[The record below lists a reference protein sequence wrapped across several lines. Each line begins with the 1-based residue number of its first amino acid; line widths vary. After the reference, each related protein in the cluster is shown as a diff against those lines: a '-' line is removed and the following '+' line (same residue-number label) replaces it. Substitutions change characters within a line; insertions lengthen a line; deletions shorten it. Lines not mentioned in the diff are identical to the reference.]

1 MPAEM
6 LRRRPD
12 IRSAELYGRRAVRPH
27 RRRQGGALSE
37 LLAVRHDRA
46 AGAEHRRTAS
56 HNLFSTSSVFYSVG
70 PSINWPFFNYGR
82 LTNGVRVEDARF
94 QQLLVSY
101 RDTVLKAAQEVEDAL
116 AGFLNAQQ
124 AMVFEQNAVTA
135 AQRSVELALVQYRE
149 GAADYQRV
157 LDAQRSL
164 LQQQNSL
171 AQTQLVRRRPT

>member
-1 MPAEM
+1 M
-6 LRRRPD
+6 
-12 IRSAELYGRRAVRPH
+12 
-27 RRRQGGALSE
+27 
-37 LLAVRHDRA
+37 
-46 AGAEHRRTAS
+46 
-56 HNLFSTSSVFYSVG
+56 
-70 PSINWPFFNYGR
+70 
-82 LTNGVRVEDARF
+82 RVEDARF

-101 RDTVLKAAQEVEDAL
+101 RNTVLKAAQEVEDAL
-116 AGFLNAQQ
+116 TGFLNSQE

-171 AQTQLVRRRPT
+171 AQTTLVGRHQPDRPVQGAGRRLGVAPGPAGRARSRRSER